1 MTDSEESVLT
11 DISKSIALYLH
22 DENSPHRIVAIDLC
36 AKGFHIWQNY
46 VDAMELL
53 RSSFNLATSSG
64 TIASSARLAI
74 LQIAAASTPLF
85 ITTLTLDILHPRS
98 VDQQKSTMQIVAF
111 MIRRVRSYF
120 WISRCSNT

>member
-1 MTDSEESVLT
+1 MLT

-74 LQIAAASTPLF
+74 LQIAATSTPLF